1 MVQPKLSS
9 HQVKLADLWL
19 RERTHLENQ
28 LMACRTDMEREL
40 GRTERRIKKVV
51 SWMSDR
57 SREKE
62 ARRDELEGQ
71 RMVCERLRD
80 ELGMMR
86 EVRRLRDEERE
97 RHEVVERQRR
107 LAREREADRA
117 EAERR
122 HFVAFMKLSM
132 LCNCAWRFKQFNIDH
147 REISE
152 CRDAHRELQALL

>member
-62 ARRDELEGQ
+62 T
-71 RMVCERLRD
+71 MVALTVV
-80 ELGMMR
+80 LGMM
-86 EVRRLRDEERE
+86 VWLQRLSQSSYLFST
-97 RHEVVERQRR
+97 HIY
-107 LAREREADRA
+107 L
-117 EAERR
+117 
-122 HFVAFMKLSM
+122 FISLSIY
-132 LCNCAWRFKQFNIDH
+132 LSVLRTI
-147 REISE
+147 
-152 CRDAHRELQALL
+152 